1 MFLQMQQ
8 SERQWI
14 EALLNHVKNPLL
26 DLFFQGWNLVDSF
39 GFMALLITCVWYMI
53 DRKLGIKLF
62 YIIILSVT
70 VNTSLKHIFTLPRPC
85 HVAPSLG
92 LLCPPSYGLPSGAAQ
107 SAVLLGTI
115 LYVESKKIW
124 WKVTAVFF
132 ALLLCFSRIY
142 LGVHYFSDVMAGIA
156 IGALLAVIYYK
167 IFPLFEKKWKKMVLL
182 FPLLIFFIGG
192 PYALLFVSFAVGMQL
207 GLIAEGKQQHPKGS
221 LSSRCIK
228 TCIIVIG
235 LFTLSAF
242 AMQADALKLIFGL
255 VMGTWLS
262 YLGPKTC
269 ALLFRKV

>member
-1 MFLQMQQ
+1 MLVQMQQ

-14 EALLNHVKNPLL
+14 EALQHYVKNPLL

-53 DRKLGIKLF
+53 DKKLGIKLF

-85 HVAPSLG
+85 HIDPSLG

-107 SAVLLGTI
+107 SAILLGSI
-115 LYVESKKIW
+115 LFLESKKIW
-124 WKVTAVFF
+124 MKVTAVIF
-132 ALLLCFSRIY
+132 AMLLCFSRVY
-142 LGVHYFSDVMAGIA
+142 LGVHYISDVLVGIV
-156 IGALLAVIYYK
+156 IGALLAVVYYK
-167 IFPLFEKKWKKMVLL
+167 IFPIFEKKWKKMVLL

-192 PYALLFVSFAVGMQL
+192 PYALLFVSFTVGMQL
-207 GLIAEGKQQHPKGS
+207 GLIAEGKKNQPKDS
-221 LSSRCIK
+221 TAACYVK

-255 VMGTWLS
+255 VMGAWLS